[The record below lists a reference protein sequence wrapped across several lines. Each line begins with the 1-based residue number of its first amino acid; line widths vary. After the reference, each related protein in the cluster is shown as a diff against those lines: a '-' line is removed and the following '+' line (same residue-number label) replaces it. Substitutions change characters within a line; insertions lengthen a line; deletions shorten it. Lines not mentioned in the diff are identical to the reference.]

1 MAGQLLSP
9 SPWPGSTRRRKSSP
23 KSVTFLLLKWS
34 PARVDLELL
43 SLLLLFAFCVRV
55 AWISSRH
62 WLLLLHLV
70 AVVTIDCC
78 PFCLSMAPSNP
89 IDFS

>member
-1 MAGQLLSP
+1 MTGQLLSP

-43 SLLLLFAFCVRV
+43 SLLLFAFCVRV
-55 AWISSRH
+55 AWISSPTLASSSSSCCCRH
-62 WLLLLHLV
+62 H
-70 AVVTIDCC
+70 
-78 PFCLSMAPSNP
+78 
-89 IDFS
+89 